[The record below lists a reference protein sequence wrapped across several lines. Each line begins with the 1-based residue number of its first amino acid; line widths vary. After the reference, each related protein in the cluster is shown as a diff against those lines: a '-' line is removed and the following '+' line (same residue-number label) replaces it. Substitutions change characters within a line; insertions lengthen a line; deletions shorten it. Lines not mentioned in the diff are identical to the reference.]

1 MKGQDSPYL
10 DKLRKNLF
18 KIFTL
23 IFGVY
28 STIIILLYQYY
39 NNKVEMEK
47 TQILQTY
54 YDKIVGLSMNK
65 FSSLAHY
72 LSSNIQEKNISINN
86 NSSEIEI
93 CNEALNCKYYNIF
106 HFGELLN
113 RDIPEFIHYKI
124 ELNKNFLYSNIKM
137 ENYQVDKIYHIND
150 SHQLNVSLAINS
162 VFWHKVETDIKKSF
176 WILTAFI
183 TTNMALLYVL
193 LKISFNNFNK
203 SYALHY
209 QDQHTAELEQL
220 KFDHQLELKN
230 CETCLMK
237 KIWNNDFNKQK
248 DLEINCL
255 FAQEANQISL
265 FDNNS
270 NNQEDMIKDYR
281 LKNFGDK
288 VPCSIVLYQEN
299 KIEEIDTSKLVT
311 LFIDRFNQEDENI
324 SFEISSKAKILYFSS
339 NAALYQIIYSVISY
353 ILFLLKKQPFVI
365 KHNIR
370 LTINSIKQKI
380 VLHFEYDGYP
390 IMTAQE
396 LLKTSNNFFKTH
408 ANPFLLNLS
417 QVFNILQANGY
428 NYQVSH
434 NQNNVIEIYSNELK
448 NWDNKQEENVILLNS
463 LIKRK
468 K

>member
-1 MKGQDSPYL
+1 MKGQNSPYL

-23 IFGVY
+23 IFIVY
-28 STIIILLYQYY
+28 STIIISLYQYY
-39 NNKVEMEK
+39 NDKVEVKK
-47 TQILQTY
+47 TQILQTQ
-54 YDKIVGLSMNK
+54 YDKILEVSMNK
-65 FSSLAHY
+65 LSSLAYY
-72 LSSNIQEKNISINN
+72 LSSNIQDKNISINST
-86 NSSEIEI
+86 SSEIEI
-93 CNEALNCKYYNIF
+93 CNEALQCKNYNIF
-106 HFGELLN
+106 LFGESLN
-113 RDIPEFIHYKI
+113 RNIPEFINYKI
-124 ELNKNFLYSNIKM
+124 ELNKNFLYSNIKIQ
-137 ENYQVDKIYHIND
+137 NYQMDKIYHIND
-150 SHQLNVSLAINS
+150 SHQLNISLAINS
-162 VFWHKVETDIKKSF
+162 VFWHKVETDIKRSF
-176 WILTAFI
+176 WILTASI
-183 TTNMALLYVL
+183 IANMLLLYVL
-193 LKISFNNFNK
+193 LKISFNSFSK

-209 QDQHTAELEQL
+209 QDEYAAELEQL
-220 KFDHQLELKN
+220 KFEHQQELKH
-230 CETCLMK
+230 CEISLMK

-265 FDNNS
+265 IDNNS
-270 NNQEDMIKDYR
+270 NNQEDMLKDYR

-299 KIEEIDTSKLVT
+299 KIEEIDTTKLVD

-324 SFEISSKAKILYFSS
+324 SFEISSKAKILYFAS

-353 ILFLLKKQPFVI
+353 IFFLLRKQPFVT

-370 LTINSIKQKI
+370 LTINSIKQKM

-417 QVFNILQANGY
+417 QVFNILQVNGY

-434 NQNNVIEIYSNELK
+434 NQSNVIEIYSNDLK
-448 NWDNKQEENVILLNS
+448 NWDNQQEENVILLNS